1 MMHYSADNI
10 ISFFLDAMATDKD
23 PTTDHSTHNDKKQP
37 KQEAVDSSLESPNGE
52 NSGALCDDDLAKYR
66 QLLKDLDA
74 FERHQQFD
82 SARRDLH
89 QQMYYRVLSHTKF
102 VNRELLSA
110 VELYKDRLQSLT
122 SLDFVNPTALI
133 KSAEKEMD
141 NIGTSGVGDAAR
153 MAQLQTMVKAQKQS
167 LSELKKRWLTIS
179 SELLRFACYVRDQM
193 TAIEKLCGA
202 SIAILSDCEIARKK
216 ERQRIEE
223 IKKHYKTQLKSDLY
237 SNKVT
242 WRDLESA
249 KKEFDVLSGE
259 IFTLGREDISALTEL
274 YTAIRDNAKKS
285 VNSIDM
291 LLTEIESKK
300 NGSVKEN
307 KDLFSWVGDVLV
319 SLLSDHHI
327 ELKASKNRIETADE
341 NIIRAIRKEVL
352 DYLLEVVQKERR
364 AKNDRRSLADRRKH
378 NDPNYKGPERRKCK
392 DRRTS
397 QDRRSM
403 R

>member
-1 MMHYSADNI
+1 
-10 ISFFLDAMATDKD
+10 
-23 PTTDHSTHNDKKQP
+23 
-37 KQEAVDSSLESPNGE
+37 
-52 NSGALCDDDLAKYR
+52 
-66 QLLKDLDA
+66 
-74 FERHQQFD
+74 
-82 SARRDLH
+82 
-89 QQMYYRVLSHTKF
+89 
-102 VNRELLSA
+102 
-110 VELYKDRLQSLT
+110 
-122 SLDFVNPTALI
+122 
-133 KSAEKEMD
+133 
-141 NIGTSGVGDAAR
+141 
-153 MAQLQTMVKAQKQS
+153 
-167 LSELKKRWLTIS
+167 
-179 SELLRFACYVRDQM
+179 M

-274 YTAIRDNAKKS
+274 YTAIRDNAKKA